1 MRPIDVALRY
11 EVLKLPPQR
20 PELQGISMFQHH
32 YVQCQTSRLVPL
44 THHAVQV
51 ALSAAADF
59 LQSLIDSYDEYW
71 GTVGVPANLTDL
83 YSQMSVC
90 WAFTDVIS
98 GKERRPTEAACQ
110 AMLQLMRRFQP
121 KLRSFEWPD
130 AQDFPHVTRRWPDE
144 KQLRRQYLV
153 FWTILHRRSHLHH
166 DWLHVQR
173 CKVSFVS
180 PPSFLM
186 HVLSVCWHGA
196 ASGNTLDCLSDL
208 VWRFLARD
216 DASFHVEATSLGPC
230 SCNMS
235 GILRPGHFCE
245 VLRPRCIQGRAV
257 YVLSVEGHA
266 NAEAI
271 AATVM
276 LDKSYHLYT
285 SSKVGKTTH
294 AWHIAFLLCLCVS
307 TQSASSSCERIG
319 SFLHNLEEGESRI
332 SAARIADRLRLKVA
346 GVEAIGGERD
356 ELLVSNIVETISSSK
371 SPLIQKSAM
380 AKRRKKGQDA
390 TGSLSLVHRLAK
402 SNEKAE
408 TSMIPSASLHRE
420 PGVIEDSLDF
430 LYRNYKSELH
440 SHRDF
445 HAPCEL
451 DADTLNALHRVNLA
465 NTDGRDLQIQSMG
478 YDSIFTL
485 TPPRK
490 HMEPDASGASSL
502 SEHRNRSMKTCAW
515 QSICSIK
522 VKNMWETQHYLLE
535 QFAVILIS
543 HFGNGID
550 IPLSELSTAITSGW
564 RPQDPARQAE
574 IVVASCINQK
584 YLLDIAA
591 TGLIYLGHILV
602 ADGMSFICALK
613 TMKQEWVEAGSP
625 TAGPSSAAD
634 IAEGTVLFDERLV
647 EIFHKGLPCDVIT
660 FVDEDPATR
669 AAWFSSVHDE
679 ECNRFRATSLSQK
692 LRVFSDAVTRA
703 NGSVEKATA
712 NLVDLLG
719 SGAKPRVQK
728 WGRAFRH
735 IPLGLQEQLAR
746 FDTLPQSYIWDNAYI
761 MGSGVNGRLR
771 LPEDMALQSL
781 ELVKQAS

>member
-440 SHRDF
+440 SHRDTTLC
-445 HAPCEL
+445 ASEL
-451 DADTLNALHRVNLA
+451 CQVIWAKKISRGQEHVGD
-465 NTDGRDLQIQSMG
+465 
-478 YDSIFTL
+478 
-485 TPPRK
+485 P
-490 HMEPDASGASSL
+490 GASVVKSGG
-502 SEHRNRSMKTCAW
+502 RPPKTI
-515 QSICSIK
+515 QR
-522 VKNMWETQHYLLE
+522 
-535 QFAVILIS
+535 
-543 HFGNGID
+543 GID

-574 IVVASCINQK
+574 IVTALRAGNMGHHIMREPQVVASCINQK

-591 TGLIYLGHILV
+591 TGLIYL
-602 ADGMSFICALK
+602 A
-613 TMKQEWVEAGSP
+613 
-625 TAGPSSAAD
+625 
-634 IAEGTVLFDERLV
+634 
-647 EIFHKGLPCDVIT
+647 
-660 FVDEDPATR
+660 
-669 AAWFSSVHDE
+669 
-679 ECNRFRATSLSQK
+679 SLSF
-692 LRVFSDAVTRA
+692 VIY
-703 NGSVEKATA
+703 
-712 NLVDLLG
+712 LLW
-719 SGAKPRVQK
+719 R
-728 WGRAFRH
+728 
-735 IPLGLQEQLAR
+735 
-746 FDTLPQSYIWDNAYI
+746 
-761 MGSGVNGRLR
+761 
-771 LPEDMALQSL
+771 
-781 ELVKQAS
+781 

>member
-1 MRPIDVALRY
+1 
-11 EVLKLPPQR
+11 
-20 PELQGISMFQHH
+20 
-32 YVQCQTSRLVPL
+32 
-44 THHAVQV
+44 
-51 ALSAAADF
+51 
-59 LQSLIDSYDEYW
+59 
-71 GTVGVPANLTDL
+71 
-83 YSQMSVC
+83 
-90 WAFTDVIS
+90 
-98 GKERRPTEAACQ
+98 
-110 AMLQLMRRFQP
+110 MLQLMRRFQP

-430 LYRNYKSELH
+430 LYLVWGLLSVLRVLPPTTLFKSFCAIVCLTASQHKVSELQIRAPQPQRL
-440 SHRDF
+440 SCPMRARCR
-445 HAPCEL
+445 HAECTPPRYLQETRL
-451 DADTLNALHRVNLA
+451 FAHQSSARSSGPKRSPEVNLA
-465 NTDGRDLQIQSMG
+465 NTDGR
-478 YDSIFTL
+478 
-485 TPPRK
+485 
-490 HMEPDASGASSL
+490 
-502 SEHRNRSMKTCAW
+502 
-515 QSICSIK
+515 
-522 VKNMWETQHYLLE
+522 
-535 QFAVILIS
+535 
-543 HFGNGID
+543 
-550 IPLSELSTAITSGW
+550 
-564 RPQDPARQAE
+564 
-574 IVVASCINQK
+574 VAS
-584 YLLDIAA
+584 
-591 TGLIYLGHILV
+591 V
-602 ADGMSFICALK
+602 S
-613 TMKQEWVEAGSP
+613 
-625 TAGPSSAAD
+625 
-634 IAEGTVLFDERLV
+634 
-647 EIFHKGLPCDVIT
+647 
-660 FVDEDPATR
+660 
-669 AAWFSSVHDE
+669 
-679 ECNRFRATSLSQK
+679 
-692 LRVFSDAVTRA
+692 
-703 NGSVEKATA
+703 
-712 NLVDLLG
+712 
-719 SGAKPRVQK
+719 
-728 WGRAFRH
+728 
-735 IPLGLQEQLAR
+735 
-746 FDTLPQSYIWDNAYI
+746 
-761 MGSGVNGRLR
+761 
-771 LPEDMALQSL
+771 
-781 ELVKQAS
+781 